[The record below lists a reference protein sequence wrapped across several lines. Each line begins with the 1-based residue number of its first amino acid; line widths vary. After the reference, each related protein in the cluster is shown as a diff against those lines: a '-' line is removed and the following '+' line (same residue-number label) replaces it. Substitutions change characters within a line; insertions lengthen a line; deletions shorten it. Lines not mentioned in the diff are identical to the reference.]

1 MDENSFV
8 KFLKSEFPFEDGIGI
23 GDDTSIIKKGD
34 GFQLITKD
42 ILIEGVHFDQS
53 YFTPEEVAARALAVN
68 LSDIAAMGGKPEY
81 FFLGI
86 GFPENFKDEKLF
98 RFFKE
103 LKNRSNKWNV
113 KLAGGDIS
121 SSPDKLFISITMVGS
136 SINPIRRDGARTG
149 DLIGISRVTGESSL
163 GLELLKRGID
173 IPYYSGRHKV
183 PDPELASGNIFSG
196 FVNSMID
203 VSDGLVIDLGRIMDN
218 SNKGAR
224 IKYENIP
231 VTEDMRTI
239 CEKYGLIET
248 DHVLAGGEDFSLLF
262 TISSDKEKEMKK
274 SAVKYHIIGDVIDG
288 EGVSIEYHGR
298 EFEPERKGFDHF
310 E

>member
-8 KFLKSEFPFEDGIGI
+8 KYLKSEFPFTEGTGI
-23 GDDTSIIKKGD
+23 GDDTSITKREN

-42 ILIEGVHFDQS
+42 ILIEGIHFDHS
-53 YFTPEEVAARALAVN
+53 HFTPEEIAARALAVN

-86 GFPENFKDEKLF
+86 GFPENFKGEKLS
-98 RFFKE
+98 RFFEE
-103 LKNRSNKWNV
+103 LKNGCNKWNI
-113 KLAGGDIS
+113 KLAGGDMS

-136 SINPIRRDGARTG
+136 SSNPIRRDGAKAG

-163 GLELLKRGID
+163 GLELLNRGVK
-173 IPYYSGRHKV
+173 IPYYSEKHKV
-183 PDPELASGNIFSG
+183 PDPEIANGVIFSK

-203 VSDGLVIDLGRIMDN
+203 ISDGLIIDLGRIMSS

-224 IKYENIP
+224 IIYEKIP
-231 VTEDMRTI
+231 VTDKTRSI
-239 CEKYGLIET
+239 CDKYGLEET
-248 DHVLAGGEDFSLLF
+248 ELVLAGGEDFSLLF
-262 TISSDKEKEMKK
+262 TISPEKETEMRKTG
-274 SAVKYHIIGDVIDG
+274 VKYHIIGDVING
-288 EGVSIEYHGR
+288 EGVCVEHQGKLL
-298 EFEPERKGFDHF
+298 ELKRKGFDHF